1 MNVNVAS
8 FGSPAGPA
16 HSDRFGSAVP
26 TPTMAAH
33 ALASSLPWSSQ
44 PPRPR
49 PTSTSTSQLW
59 GGSQPQRVSAG
70 PHLWGRDTH
79 AAASQA
85 ATSRGLWGGGGGSNV
100 GCAQALHIPPRNFTT
115 DAQMSHASRTPSN
128 TAHEQQADYF
138 MELLQDASPLTARPS
153 AIGRPAPVPVRHDQE
168 GGGASCSGNSL
179 DVEQTF
185 ER

>member
-153 AIGRPAPVPVRHDQE
+153 AIGRPAPVP
-168 GGGASCSGNSL
+168 APPPSSCSGNSL